1 MYRVRNSLFS
11 TNVQCSDFQVDFANK
26 LVGGGVLG
34 RGCVQEEIRFVVFP
48 EMIVSRL
55 FTEELAD
62 HECLVVTGLSDYSV
76 LRPFLL
82 THVCLK
88 NWPTLTRSSSRLHR
102 RRISLFLGSKMQ
114 KFWKLHLF
122 SSFDVLSFLLTFFR
136 F

>member
-1 MYRVRNSLFS
+1 MFKSVYGGGHVSAVTRCMRMYRVRNSLFS

-62 HECLVVTGLSDYSV
+62 HECLVVTGLSV
-76 LRPFLL
+76 
-82 THVCLK
+82 
-88 NWPTLTRSSSRLHR
+88 TL
-102 RRISLFLGSKMQ
+102 F
-114 KFWKLHLF
+114 
-122 SSFDVLSFLLTFFR
+122 
-136 F
+136 